1 MTELTALLSVS
12 NLSVTFKTNEG
23 MLHAVRGVDFS
34 VSAHEVLAIVGESGS
49 GKSVTSLTIM
59 DLLPK
64 FSSTVEGSIRWGET
78 ELVGADPEYTR
89 SLRGAEIAMIFQDPL
104 SALNPVHRI
113 GDQIAEAITAHQN
126 LPKGQVKERVIEL
139 MTKVGISAPEK
150 NVRRYP
156 HEFSGGMRQR
166 VMIAIALAC
175 NPKLIIADEPTTA
188 LDVTV
193 QAQILNLLT
202 DLVAEIGSSVILIT
216 HDLGVVA
223 GIADRVLVMY
233 AGRIVEDATVDEL
246 FRSPSHPYT
255 RGLLNSLPDLDG
267 TLHRLKPIGGQPP
280 NLTQEPDG
288 CAFAPRCEMRQ
299 QRCFENSPE
308 LLEHVSGHKTACH
321 FWEKKE

>member
-1 MTELTALLSVS
+1 MSAIPFLAIEDL
-12 NLSVTFKTNEG
+12 NVTFKTNDG
-23 MLHAVRGVDFS
+23 PLHAVRGVSFE
-34 VSAHEVLAIVGESGS
+34 VQANEVLAIVGESGS

-64 FSSTVEGSIRWGET
+64 ALSTITGSIRWDGQ
-78 ELVGADPEYTR
+78 ELVGASPEATR
-89 SLRGAEIAMIFQDPL
+89 SLRGAEISMIFQDPL
-104 SALNPVHRI
+104 SALNPVHRV
-113 GDQIAEAITAHQN
+113 GDQIAEAITAHG
-126 LPKGQVKERVIEL
+126 KISKKEVRARVLEL
-139 MTKVGISAPEK
+139 MTRVGISDPEK
-150 NVRRYP
+150 TMHRYP

-193 QAQILNLLT
+193 QAQILHLLT
-202 DLVAEIGSSVILIT
+202 ALVKDVGSSVILIT

-255 RGLLNSLPDLDG
+255 RGLLDSLPNLDG
-267 TLHRLKPIGGQPP
+267 TITRLKPIGGQPP
-280 NLTQEPDG
+280 NLSHEPPG
-288 CAFAPRCEMRQ
+288 CSFAPRCELREE
-299 QRCFENSPE
+299 RCFGESPE
-308 LLEHVSGHKTACH
+308 LLEHEAGHRTACH
-321 FWEKKE
+321 FWEKRI